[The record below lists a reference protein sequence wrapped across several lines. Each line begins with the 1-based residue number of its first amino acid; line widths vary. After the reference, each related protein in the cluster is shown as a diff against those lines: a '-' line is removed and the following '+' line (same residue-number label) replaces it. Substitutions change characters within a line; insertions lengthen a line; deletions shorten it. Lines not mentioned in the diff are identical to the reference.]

1 MTTSFEE
8 TNYYFRKAA
17 EVMDLSDR
25 IQKLLLNPYREII
38 VNIPLEMDNGE
49 IQTFTGF
56 RIQHSNARGPM
67 KGGLRY
73 HPQVDLEESK
83 SLASLMTWKT
93 AVVDIPFGGAKG
105 GITVDPRELT
115 ERENE
120 RLTRKF
126 IQQIHENI
134 GPMKDIP
141 APDMNTNAQVMAYI
155 MHEYSKFHGMSP
167 AVVTGKPLDLHG
179 SEGREEATGRGVV
192 YIAEEALRTQNRTI
206 PMCCFVVQ
214 GFGNVGSHTSRL
226 LLEMGGKVVATS
238 DVQGGIYN
246 PNGLDIPALIA
257 YMKQH
262 KTLKGFPDAQPVS
275 NEELL
280 ELPCDVL
287 IPAALGHVI
296 TKANANNIKAIMIIE
311 AANAPTTP
319 DADEIFE
326 KKGIMVVPDILAN
339 AGGVTVSYFEWTQ
352 NIQQFRWEHEK
363 VNQELRRIML
373 RAFQTVH
380 RLASE
385 KKLSM
390 RTAAFIV
397 GIGRVGKATVL
408 QGIA

>member
-1 MTTSFEE
+1 MNSFEQ
-8 TNYYFRKAA
+8 TTYYFRKAA
-17 EVMDLSDR
+17 RVMDLGEH
-25 IQKLLLNPYREII
+25 IENLLLNPYREVV
-38 VNIPLEMDNGE
+38 VNMPLEMDNGE
-49 IQTFTGF
+49 IRTFTGY
-56 RIQHSNARGPM
+56 RIQHNNTRGPM

-73 HPQVDLEESK
+73 HPMVDLEESK
-83 SLASLMTWKT
+83 ALASLMTWKT
-93 AVVDIPFGGAKG
+93 AVVDIPYGGAKG
-105 GITVDPRELT
+105 GIRVDPKDLT
-115 ERENE
+115 EREME

-141 APDMNTNAQVMAYI
+141 APDMNTNAQVMAHI
-155 MHEYSKFHGMSP
+155 MHEYSKFYGHSP

-192 YIAEEALRTQNRTI
+192 YVTEEALRTQNRQI
-206 PMCCFVVQ
+206 GGSSFVIQ

-226 LLEMGGKVVATS
+226 LHELGGKIVATS
-238 DVQGGIYN
+238 DVSGGIYN
-246 PNGLDIPALIA
+246 PDGLDIPALLA
-257 YMKQH
+257 WVREH
-262 KTLKGFPDAQPVS
+262 KTIKGFPGGDLVS
-275 NEELL
+275 NEALL
-280 ELPCDVL
+280 MLPCDVL

-296 TKANANNIKAIMIIE
+296 TKDNASEIRASMIVE
-311 AANAPTTP
+311 AANSPVTP
-319 DADEIFE
+319 EADEILDE
-326 KKGIMVVPDILAN
+326 RGIMVVPDILAN

-352 NIQQFRWEHEK
+352 NIQQFKWDLDK

-373 RAFQTVH
+373 RAFLTVYK
-380 RLASE
+380 LATE